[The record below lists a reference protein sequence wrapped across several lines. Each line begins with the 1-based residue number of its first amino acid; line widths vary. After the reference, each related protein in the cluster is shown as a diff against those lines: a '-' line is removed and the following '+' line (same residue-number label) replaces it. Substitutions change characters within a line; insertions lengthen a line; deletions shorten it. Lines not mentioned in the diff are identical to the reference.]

1 MEPPAYPGSRVW
13 REGPNAHRTTSRCAF
28 GAFRGAEVT
37 LLREGD
43 TIRGTYE
50 VERLLGEGA
59 FGEVYRV
66 KHRFL
71 GRQAMKVFKAIG
83 MSEEENEVLLAEA
96 RLLSAMGHPNIVRVF
111 DANLLETQ
119 QGTCGFFTME
129 YVAGG
134 SLEQFWQ
141 SHGGTFVP
149 LSTSVEVILQ
159 ACRGLA
165 VAHLEAPPVIHR
177 DIKPQNLLVGY
188 DANGIRVRVSDFGLA
203 KRVNPLTLMASARG
217 TRCFKSPEAFKDW
230 QSDSCAG
237 DVWALGCSL
246 YLLLTDRLPFPQ
258 AADSSFG
265 DSRPFEEPPIPPS
278 RLNIMV
284 DANLER
290 IALRALAVD
299 PRSRYPNARDMLQE
313 LERWRP
319 DPDAGSGKGGL
330 PTSAED
336 SKAALG
342 PAVAVSEGPAREMA
356 RKAVELARGSGRL
369 AEAADL
375 MEEAFNKWPDLREQ
389 YEYQLRLW
397 RRGIAM

>member
-1 MEPPAYPGSRVW
+1 M
-13 REGPNAHRTTSRCAF
+13 
-28 GAFRGAEVT
+28 
-37 LLREGD
+37 
-43 TIRGTYE
+43 IRGTYE

-71 GRQAMKVFKAIG
+71 GRQAMKVFKAVG
-83 MSEEENEVLLAEA
+83 MSEEENEGLLSEA
-96 RLLSAMGHPNIVRVF
+96 RLLSAIGHPNIVRVF
-111 DANLLETQ
+111 DANLLETP
-119 QGTCGFFTME
+119 QGACGFFTME

-141 SHGGTFVP
+141 SHGSTFVP
-149 LSTSVEVILQ
+149 LATTVEVIVQ

-165 VAHLEAPPVIHR
+165 VAHLETPPVVHR

-188 DANGIRVRVSDFGLA
+188 DATGIRVRVSDFGLA

-230 QSDSCAG
+230 NSDSCAG

-258 AADSSFG
+258 AADASFG
-265 DSRPFEEPPIPPS
+265 DSRPFQEPPIPPS
-278 RLNIMV
+278 RLNILV
-284 DANLER
+284 DPVLER
-290 IALRALAVD
+290 ITLRALAVD
-299 PRSRYPNARDMLQE
+299 PRNRYANAREMLQQ

-319 DPDAGSGKGGL
+319 DAGSDQDKRRL
-330 PTSAED
+330 ESSADD
-336 SKAALG
+336 SKTALG
-342 PAVAVSEGPAREMA
+342 SAAAVSERTARDMA
-356 RKAVELARGSGRL
+356 RKALALARGSGRL
-369 AEAADL
+369 VEAADM
-375 MEEAFNKWPDLREQ
+375 MEEAFNKWPELRDE
-389 YEYQLRLW
+389 YEYQLKLW